1 VKRRKLL
8 STTKT
13 AKLGRFSDVTLNL
26 TPLQGAFLLW
36 DALPGVKTPGL
47 RPLAPSGRRALNT
60 NEAPAYY
67 QGVPPDFAKASS
79 GRPGRF
85 V

>member
-1 VKRRKLL
+1 VRVLGWRDKSRR
-8 STTKT
+8 SVCYV
-13 AKLGRFSDVTLNL
+13 FPNL

-60 NEAPAYY
+60 HKAFQRRY
-67 QGVPPDFAKASS
+67 GVWPF
-79 GRPGRF
+79 G
-85 V
+85 